1 MQKNR
6 FSDIIQIFKYKFL
19 WRKYQTN
26 TLLIIT
32 IRRIIIICV
41 NRDLDLFDE
50 SKFEIFFTD
59 ANETKLPERH
69 ELLNDDLQWK
79 LIRPFPQS
87 KKKKKKGRKR
97 NPIADRPWTNR
108 VSIDQIVIAIEMLPG
123 VEGEGYPVSNK

>member
-6 FSDIIQIFKYKFL
+6 FSDIIQIFKYKLL

-59 ANETKLPERH
+59 AKQRNEIA
-69 ELLNDDLQWK
+69 WK
-79 LIRPFPQS
+79 TRIIKRWSSMKIDTSVPAI
-87 KKKKKKGRKR
+87 KKKKGKEEKSNCGSALNQSRF
-97 NPIADRPWTNR
+97 DRSNSDSDR
-108 VSIDQIVIAIEMLPG
+108 DAPG
-123 VEGEGYPVSNK
+123 SGRRGISG

>member
-50 SKFEIFFTD
+50 SKFFSPMQS
-59 ANETKLPERH
+59 NETKLPERH

-87 KKKKKKGRKR
+87 KKKKKRRKR